1 MVMNKINW
9 RSGVN
14 INGERLSHLRFADD
28 TVLIAKSTNQLQ
40 SMLRRLDKKSSQV
53 GLKMNRCKTKY
64 MRSDVLRKAQTTVT
78 GEDIEEVEQYIY
90 LGQEVNMH
98 QNLNGEL
105 SGRIW
110 AGWCAFNS
118 IKDVLKGKIDKT
130 TRKNIFNSAVLPAML
145 YGSETW
151 ALTKREE
158 QRLLVAERAMEQ
170 AMLGISLLDR
180 IPNEIIRECSG
191 VKDIVMESR
200 HNKMRW
206 AGHTARLTD
215 NRWTAIIAEWYP

>member
-1 MVMNKINW
+1 
-9 RSGVN
+9 
-14 INGERLSHLRFADD
+14 
-28 TVLIAKSTNQLQ
+28 
-40 SMLRRLDKKSSQV
+40 
-53 GLKMNRCKTKY
+53 
-64 MRSDVLRKAQTTVT
+64 MRQD
-78 GEDIEEVEQYIY
+78 
-90 LGQEVNMH
+90 
-98 QNLNGEL
+98 LNGEL
-105 SGRIW
+105 SRMIW

-158 QRLLVAERAMEQ
+158 QRLLVAERAIER

-180 IPNEIIRECSG
+180 IPNEIIRERSS
-191 VKDIVMESR
+191 VKDIVVESR

-206 AGHTARLTD
+206 VGHTARLTD
-215 NRWTAIIAEWYP
+215 NRWTAIIAEWYPREQKRPPGRPPRRWEDDIVKRFRRTWRRKARVREEWQTCCDRRSLNDS